1 MIAYIKGT
9 LENISTD
16 HIVIECGGIGY
27 EILTYTSVLENLPSL
42 HEEVKIITYM
52 DVKEDDMR
60 LFGFLTETEKSLFK
74 QLISVSGV
82 GPKGALSIL
91 NVLGPDNLV
100 AAIISGDSK
109 AISKANGIGAK
120 TAQKVVLELRDRVS
134 TEGTIFDNDSVNGN
148 TDSALNNGS
157 VNEAHNDAIEALVAL
172 GYSRSEALKA
182 VKKTDAAK
190 TEEIIKQA
198 LKFL

>member
-9 LENISTD
+9 LESISTD

-148 TDSALNNGS
+148 TSSALNNGS

>member
-100 AAIISGDSK
+100 AAIISGNSK

-148 TDSALNNGS
+148 TGSELNNGS